1 MNLTDRRVVITGAGR
16 DFGRALAHHFAALG
30 AELFLAA
37 RSLEAAER
45 TRDEIRDRDRDRGGD
60 RDRDRD
66 RVHAF
71 ACDLADPASIR
82 AFAAAVGRRTDRVD
96 VLVNNGARWLAG
108 PDLLSVSDEDV
119 ADTLASGSTGTIL
132 VTKNLLPLL
141 LASDRPDVVTMV
153 SVCGV
158 PGASHPVAHEAY
170 FAAKHGQRGFTEALS
185 RRLRPQGVRVISLFP
200 PDFDSG
206 RDPLSPEWD
215 ATPRGAQ
222 DPLAAQS
229 VIDCI
234 TFAIQQPRDCYINA
248 FHFESLH
255 PSAS

>member
-1 MNLTDRRVVITGAGR
+1 MPLTDRRIVITGAGR
-16 DFGRALAHHFAALG
+16 DFGRSLAHRLAGLG

-37 RSLEAAER
+37 RTLEAAER
-45 TRDEIRDRDRDRGGD
+45 VRDELRGLGH
-60 RDRDRD
+60 D

-82 AFAAAVGRRTDRVD
+82 TFARELADRTDRVD

-108 PDLLSVSDEDV
+108 EDLLSASDEDV
-119 ADTLASGSTGTIL
+119 VDTIASGGTGTVL

-141 LASDRPDVVTMV
+141 LASERPDVVTMV

-158 PGASHPVAHEAY
+158 PNYRHPSAHEAY
-170 FAAKHGQRGFTEALS
+170 YAAKNAQRGFTEALS

-206 RDPLSPEWD
+206 RDPLAADWD
-215 ATPRGAQ
+215 AVPRTAQ
-222 DPLAAQS
+222 DPLSAQS
-229 VIDCI
+229 VIDCVV
-234 TFAIQQPRDCYINA
+234 FAIQQPRDCFINA
-248 FHFESLH
+248 FHFESLND
-255 PSAS
+255 